1 VKIGDSMIKKESTQ
15 REKKKVK
22 KISFRRKDSSLG
34 KSKLTGFKLTEVS
47 LLVAAATIVGVLS
60 GSFLTYNLV
69 SRTGGGSFTNSK
81 YINEFKEAFDNILDN
96 YYEKVDKDAL
106 IDDAINGMLSNLDG
120 YTSYMNEEEKQ
131 AFDERMNG
139 VYKGI
144 GIEFI
149 TTVNNE
155 HIITGVFDN
164 TPAATAGVQKNDQ
177 IIKIDDIDAS
187 TKNGNELAAYI
198 KGSNISEITMV
209 VKRNNENITLK
220 IKKAVVTLPSVSK
233 KTFTQNG
240 KKVGYINISIFANNT
255 YDQFKDALT
264 SLEKDGI
271 SSLIIDVRD
280 NSGGF
285 LHTANNIIE
294 LFLEKNKIMYQT
306 SDKKNTIKYY
316 DETEE
321 ARTYPVALLINGNS
335 ASASEVLTAALEEN
349 INAQVI
355 GTTSFG
361 KGTVQQ
367 EEDLSSGGM
376 IKVTTNKWLTPTGK
390 WIDKVGI
397 KPTIEVAL
405 STNYQTNPTD
415 ENDNQLQKAIEVL
428 AK

>member
-1 VKIGDSMIKKESTQ
+1 MTKKENTH
-15 REKKKVK
+15 KGNKKVRKIFFRK
-22 KISFRRKDSSLG
+22 KDNNLG
-34 KSKLTGFKLTEVS
+34 KQKLVGFKLMEVS
-47 LLVAAATIVGVLS
+47 LLVAAATIIGVLS

-69 SRTGGGSFTNSK
+69 SKNGGESFTNSK
-81 YINEFKEAFDNILDN
+81 YINEFSEAFNNILDN
-96 YYEKVDKDAL
+96 YYDKIDKDDL

-120 YTSYMNEEEKQ
+120 YTSYMNKEEKQ

-177 IIKIDDIDAS
+177 IIKIDNIDAS
-187 TKNGNELAAYI
+187 TKSGNELASYI
-198 KGSNISEITMV
+198 KNSSISEITMI
-209 VKRNNENITLK
+209 VKRDNENITLK

-240 KKVGYINISIFANNT
+240 KKVGYISISLFANNT

-280 NSGGF
+280 NSGGY

-294 LFLEKNKIMYQT
+294 LFLAKNKVMYQT
-306 SDKKNTIKYY
+306 ADKNNTIKYY
-316 DETEE
+316 DETDE
-321 ARTYPVALLINGNS
+321 ARAYPVAFLINGNS

-349 INAQVI
+349 NNAQVI

-367 EEDLSSGGM
+367 EEDLSNGGM
-376 IKVTTNKWLTPTGK
+376 IKVTTDKWLTPTGK

-397 KPTIEVAL
+397 KPTIEVIL
-405 STNYQTNPTD
+405 SAAYQTNPTD
-415 ENDNQLQKAIEVL
+415 ENDNQLHKAIEVL
-428 AK
+428 TK